1 GLDVKVEA
9 PGEGVQVGQ
18 VSLAGADDPSL
29 EPGLVFPGWG
39 EHLSEGADQG
49 RQGGHLGAGGLD
61 AGEGLGLA
69 AREAVWPGE
78 QGAGW
83 PAGGQVRAVA
93 VQAALAGVADEE
105 AGAALVAALADLPQQ
120 LLNRDAWLFRPAL
133 AEVVTVG
140 AGEGG
145 PVLRDAL
152 QPLWLAG

>member
-1 GLDVKVEA
+1 LSSDHLGLVVDALGAAVVIRERECRRGGLDVKVEA

-39 EHLSEGADQG
+39 EHLSEGADQR

-78 QGAGW
+78 QDAGC
-83 PAGGQVRAVA
+83 PAG
-93 VQAALAGVADEE
+93 
-105 AGAALVAALADLPQQ
+105 
-120 LLNRDAWLFRPAL
+120 
-133 AEVVTVG
+133 
-140 AGEGG
+140 
-145 PVLRDAL
+145 
-152 QPLWLAG
+152 